1 MAAPRTL
8 ATIASA
14 LLLVACGPAT
24 ATDPASENVAE
35 TAEAVSVAA
44 IAPEELAAL
53 LDSGNIRLIDVR
65 RDDEVAEGMIPG
77 AEHIELDKFDPAS
90 LDLSDGREVVLY
102 CRSGRR
108 SGIAAERLAAE
119 TGNTAR
125 HLDGGIIAW
134 EEAQLPIAR

>member
-1 MAAPRTL
+1 MAEA
-8 ATIASA
+8 AS
-14 LLLVACGPAT
+14 
-24 ATDPASENVAE
+24 
-35 TAEAVSVAA
+35 AVSVAT

-65 RDDEVAEGMIPG
+65 RDDEMAEGMIPG

-102 CRSGRR
+102 CRSDRR